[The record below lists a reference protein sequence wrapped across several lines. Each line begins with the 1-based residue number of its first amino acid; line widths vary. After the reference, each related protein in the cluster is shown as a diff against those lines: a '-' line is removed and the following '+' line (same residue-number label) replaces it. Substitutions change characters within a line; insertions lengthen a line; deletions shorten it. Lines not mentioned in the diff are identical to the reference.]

1 MQLATKLKALREKY
15 GFLQKEVAEAIGVSV
30 PIISNYEKGK
40 KMPSR
45 ETLIRLAHF
54 YGISTSELLDEVD
67 SIPSTLPDDLN
78 EFDSFMKNIRI
89 KFMDASEKDR
99 DTIYQTI
106 SELYW
111 EAKNKMQDKNN

>member
-15 GFLQKEVAEAIGVSV
+15 GFLQKEVAEGIGVSV

-45 ETLIRLAHF
+45 DTLLKLAKF
-54 YGISTSELLDEVD
+54 YGITTSQLLEEVED
-67 SIPSTLPDDLN
+67 SMLEGDSQQ
-78 EFDSFMKNIRI
+78 EFQEFMQGIRVH
-89 KFMDASEKDR
+89 FMDASEKDR
-99 DTIYQTI
+99 DAIYRTI

-111 EAKNKMQDKNN
+111 EAKSKQENTSK